1 MKFVIDNWYLIFLA
15 LASGGALLWPAIQ
28 GQMGG
33 AAVGTLEATQLINRG
48 ALLLDVRSADEFRR
62 GHIAGARNIPT
73 EQVAA
78 RAGEIGKYKSGPVVV
93 VCASG
98 ARSAAACAALRKQ
111 GYEQVMNLRGGV
123 GAWEA
128 AGLPLAK

>member
-15 LASGGALLWPAIQ
+15 LASGGALLWPAIM
-28 GQMGG
+28 GQMSGP
-33 AAVGTLEATQLINRG
+33 AVGTLEATQLINRG
-48 ALLLDVRSADEFRR
+48 ALLLDVRSTDEFKR

-73 EQVAA
+73 EQVAG
-78 RAGEIGKYKSGPVVV
+78 RAGEIGKNKSNPVVV

-98 ARSAAACAALRKQ
+98 ARSAAACAALRRL
-111 GYEQVMNLRGGV
+111 GYTQVMNLRGGI